1 MPENNTGII
10 TDILKYGWL
19 ALLGMGTWI
28 WKSLASQVDTNA
40 KALSDHVSSHSEF
53 VTHTYMQDEIKP
65 WLNRIDNKMDMLVT
79 QTADIIKR
87 EEYKKDVSAI
97 HDRLNGLQSKVD
109 QLR

>member
-1 MPENNTGII
+1 
-10 TDILKYGWL
+10 
-19 ALLGMGTWI
+19 
-28 WKSLASQVDTNA
+28 
-40 KALSDHVSSHSEF
+40 
-53 VTHTYMQDEIKP
+53 MQDEIKP